1 MMLVLATVAST
12 WLFHWRGRRRPV
24 RRASFMGT
32 LGTASAGQ
40 SFDLFD
46 PMMLFIKR
54 FSQPKVSMWNIAAS

>member
-12 WLFHWRGRRRPV
+12 WRFHWTGRRRPI
-24 RRASFMGT
+24 RRTTFVGT

-46 PMMLFIKR
+46 PMMFFIKR